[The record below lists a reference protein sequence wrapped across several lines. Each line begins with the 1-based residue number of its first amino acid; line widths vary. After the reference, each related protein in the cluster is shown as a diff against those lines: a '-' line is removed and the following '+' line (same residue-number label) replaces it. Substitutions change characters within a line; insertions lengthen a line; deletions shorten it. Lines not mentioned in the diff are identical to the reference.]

1 MGDRLPTSAVH
12 SCSTARQIR
21 EENVRLCWKCQAL
34 LSAQYPRELVS
45 QEVEEVAAARPHRN
59 PDREGTLR
67 EITTSQMIEDTAAE
81 GCSLCSLL
89 VGCLSIAERATM
101 REHLRSSKDQ
111 PEHPP
116 FVTKHSL
123 HLEEK
128 RPSFLLMKHELR
140 ASTANETKRE
150 LNAMVQLFQDSGRFL
165 GILRI
170 LQS

>member
-1 MGDRLPTSAVH
+1 
-12 SCSTARQIR
+12 
-21 EENVRLCWKCQAL
+21 
-34 LSAQYPRELVS
+34 
-45 QEVEEVAAARPHRN
+45 
-59 PDREGTLR
+59 
-67 EITTSQMIEDTAAE
+67 
-81 GCSLCSLL
+81 
-89 VGCLSIAERATM
+89 M